1 MTFSGN
7 SFAKWTLKE
16 EFTIEK
22 RLSLSMRIKTHRS
35 TASLMFATGDVD
47 YSILEVVFSLNR
59 KHYVIQHEY
68 HKHFLLIIMICFQI
82 YNGMI
87 QYKFNYG
94 SGAGLVMIPIHVDD
108 GQWHTINVERN
119 DKHAELT
126 LDNKYTNMAI
136 APGNSRVLNLL
147 NNDVYFGADISIN
160 YNGYPEVRRGFDGC
174 MEDIQLFGIVLPLK
188 GQNAV
193 VKSQEFQQVEFH
205 CKNTL
210 SPPMGSSE

>member
-1 MTFSGN
+1 MDSYHVLWIDIVN
-7 SFAKWTLKE
+7 ITLCD
-16 EFTIEK
+16 
-22 RLSLSMRIKTHRS
+22 L
-35 TASLMFATGDVD
+35 
-47 YSILEVVFSLNR
+47 
-59 KHYVIQHEY
+59 
-68 HKHFLLIIMICFQI
+68 QI

-108 GQWHTINVERN
+108 GKWHTINVERN

-136 APGNSRVLNLL
+136 APGKSRVLNLL
-147 NNDVYFGADISIN
+147 NNDVYFGADVVIG
-160 YNGYPEVRRGFDGC
+160 YNGHPEVRRGFDGC
-174 MEDIQLFGIVLPLK
+174 MEEIKLFSIVLPLK
-188 GQNAV
+188 GRNAV
-193 VKSQEFQQVEFH
+193 VKSQEFQEVEFH